1 MFGNIEP
8 LGLAEAI
15 GVIGFIAY
23 VANYLMLTFRV
34 IQPAGIAYFCVNVCA
49 ASMVLTGL
57 SASFNMASALIQGFW
72 IVISL
77 VGIALRLRE
86 RRRMR
91 GGAVQTGAVI
101 APRLG
106 LIATG
111 KGENLAPT
119 PQQLAA

>member
-1 MFGNIEP
+1 MSGNIEP
-8 LGLAEAI
+8 LGLAETI

-23 VANYLMLTFRV
+23 VANYLMLTFR
-34 IQPAGIAYFCVNVCA
+34 IIPPAGIAYFCVNVCA

-86 RRRMR
+86 RRRIGQAAGQSDLLRPMR
-91 GGAVQTGAVI
+91 PAAQE
-101 APRLG
+101 PRPKPL
-106 LIATG
+106 
-111 KGENLAPT
+111 
-119 PQQLAA
+119 PQMAA